1 MKHLMFYDK
10 SSINRLSSKTTCI
23 SSKSDYI
30 SSTKLKYYITS
41 SQGASSK
48 KLIPVIVQKLLLSI
62 LLWIAQFD
70 SQIQNNTPENNL
82 HWKLCMVMFY
92 WGLGICRDIQ
102 QSAWHSYYWCLR
114 TICNNLSTINYYSGS
129 HLHKIVN
136 GLQVIQVVIMHI
148 HTETE
153 VQSSITTIHNLE
165 IAKLKPENTYC
176 S

>member
-1 MKHLMFYDK
+1 M
-10 SSINRLSSKTTCI
+10 
-23 SSKSDYI
+23 
-30 SSTKLKYYITS
+30 KYYITS

-48 KLIPVIVQKLLLSI
+48 KLNNCSEITSVYSSMNSTIRQSDPEQYSWKQPALEIMHGHVLLGPGNMS
-62 LLWIAQFD
+62 
-70 SQIQNNTPENNL
+70 
-82 HWKLCMVMFY
+82 C
-92 WGLGICRDIQ
+92 DIQ
-102 QSAWHSYYWCLR
+102 QSAWHSYHWCLR